1 MKYII
6 IGASAA
12 GLACAEQIRKEDK
25 DGTITVFTK
34 ENYPPY
40 SRPSISYY
48 LKGAVKESGMYLRKN
63 SFYKTNGIE
72 IITGVEIESID
83 RQAKTVK
90 AGRKKYCYDKLCICT
105 GSKPFIPPMKNVS
118 GKSNAMTFLDLES
131 VKKIKTKA
139 DKNTRAVVIGAGLI
153 GMKAA
158 EGLSKICRSV
168 DVVELAPRVLPSILD
183 EKSAVSVKKY
193 LEAQGHIIFHLERT
207 VAQAKSSS
215 DRITSVI
222 LDSAEELPCDLL
234 ILAVG
239 VRPETALAEKAGLEV
254 SRGIITDPGT
264 MQTSDESIYSAG
276 DCTVSE
282 DMLDGS
288 RRVIALW
295 PNAVNQGI
303 AAGSQMAGGSIRIDS
318 SYSVNAIDFYGL
330 RICTCGLINAKGG
343 GYSDRIIRNGD
354 SYKRLIFEGGHLVGY
369 VLINS
374 SENAGIYT
382 SLIERRVNL
391 QELNGDI
398 SAVPQPF
405 IFDKTERDKRM
416 KGAIDS

>member
-1 MKYII
+1 
-6 IGASAA
+6 
-12 GLACAEQIRKEDK
+12 
-25 DGTITVFTK
+25 
-34 ENYPPY
+34 
-40 SRPSISYY
+40 
-48 LKGAVKESGMYLRKN
+48 MYLRKN
-63 SFYKTNGIE
+63 SFYKANGIE

-90 AGRKKYCYDKLCICT
+90 AGRKKYSYDKLCICT

-193 LEAQGHIIFHLERT
+193 LEAQGHIKFHLERT

-354 SYKRLIFEGGHLVGY
+354 SYKRLIFEGGRLVGY